1 MKHLILPFL
10 AIGLMILTGCQQTVA
25 GATGLKDGKLRPC
38 PDKRNCVCTQDPA
51 EQNRIEPLRYD
62 ATPEEAREK
71 LLGVIRHM
79 ERSTLVQVDPD
90 YIHAEFRSAV
100 FSFIDDVEFLF
111 DDGAKL
117 IHFRSAAR
125 TGYYDFNVN
134 RKRMEDIRKQFM
146 GPG

>member
-1 MKHLILPFL
+1 MKLRILPFVMI
-10 AIGLMILTGCQQTVA
+10 ALMTLTGCQKTVA
-25 GATGLKDGKLRPC
+25 QTTGPKDGKLRPC
-38 PDKRNCVCTQDPA
+38 PDKRNCVCTQDPV
-51 EQNRIEPLRYD
+51 EQHRIESLRYD
-62 ATPEEAREK
+62 VTQDEARDK

-100 FSFIDDVEFLF
+100 FEFVDDVEFLF
-111 DDGAKL
+111 DDSAKL

-125 TGYYDFNVN
+125 MGYYDFNVN
-134 RKRMEDIRKQFM
+134 RNRMEEIRKRFM

>member
-25 GATGLKDGKLRPC
+25 GATGLKDGKLQPC

-51 EQNRIEPLRYD
+51 ERHRIEPLRYD
-62 ATPEEAREK
+62 ATQDEARDK

-79 ERSTLVQVDPD
+79 AQSTLVKVDPD
-90 YIHAEFRSAV
+90 YIHVEFRSAFFEFV
-100 FSFIDDVEFLF
+100 DDVELLF
-111 DDGAKL
+111 DDSAKL

-125 TGYYDFNVN
+125 MGYYDFNVN
-134 RKRMEDIRKQFM
+134 RNRMEDIRKRFM